1 MKQEK
6 VLIKKLKMAVSNI
19 WYVVALV
26 AICTVVIML
35 IVNWS
40 ATVDA
45 LAKVVRVFMPF
56 IIGFILAYLMMP
68 FVRLWIR
75 IFDHIRPGHGMGIK
89 KAIGMLLSYVIV
101 IGALVAIVMF
111 IAPQITQSVKELV
124 ETVQR
129 GYSYIKDNPDS
140 FLDWLPVSS
149 TQEIMEQLKNNITS
163 IATNTSTVVLPY
175 VYSFFSSSF
184 AVAYNAFFGIIVSLY
199 LIWDKDFFVARTRR
213 LVSALAPKKS
223 AEAVWE
229 KLLNCN
235 RIFNGFLV
243 GKAIDSLIIGVL
255 CFIAMLVFGFPYPVL
270 LSVIVCITNMIPYF
284 GPIIGAVPGCAIY
297 LFIDPMMAVW
307 YALLILVLQQF
318 DGWVLGPWVLGDQMG
333 IKPLSVFLGVVVGGA
348 YFGVLGMFIGV
359 PVVGVLQYLGGE
371 FIKTKLKKKGLPD
384 PLDNDVH
391 KTSGDGDDPGVTVQK

>member
-40 ATVDA
+40 ATVEA
-45 LAKVVRVFMPF
+45 LEKIIRVLMPF
-56 IIGFILAYLMMP
+56 IVGFILAYLMLP
-68 FVRLWIR
+68 FVRMWIKL
-75 IFDHIRPGHGMGIK
+75 FDHIRPGHGMGVK
-89 KAIGMLLSYVIV
+89 KAIGMILSYLIV
-101 IGALVAIVMF
+101 LGALAVIIIF
-111 IAPQITQSVKELV
+111 IAPQINQSVRELV
-124 ETVQR
+124 QTVQK
-129 GYSYIKDNPDS
+129 GYNYIKDHPDS

-149 TQEIMEQLKNNITS
+149 TQEIMEHLKNNITD
-163 IATNTSTVVLPY
+163 IATNASNVVFPAIY
-175 VYSFFSSSF
+175 KIFSSSF
-184 AVAYNAFFGIIVSLY
+184 SVAYNAFFGIIISLY
-199 LIWDKDFFVARTRR
+199 FIWDKDFFARRTRR
-213 LVSALAPKKS
+213 LVRALAPKDKS
-223 AEAVWE
+223 EQIWL
-229 KLLNCN
+229 KILNCN

-243 GKAIDSLIIGVL
+243 GKAIDSLIIGL
-255 CFIAMLVFGFPYPVL
+255 ICFIAMLAFGFPYPVL
-270 LSVIVCITNMIPYF
+270 LSVIVCVTNMIPYF

-333 IKPLSVFLGVVVGGA
+333 IKPLSVFLGVVLGGA

-359 PVVGVLQYLGGE
+359 PVVGVLQYLIGE
-371 FIKTKLKKKGLPD
+371 LIKGKLKKKGIHD
-384 PLDNDVH
+384 PLNKNNPTEDKNTEIASD
-391 KTSGDGDDPGVTVQK
+391 K